1 MLCTG
6 CSYLYS
12 SMLLMIICAYQG
24 KPFGNIEILADKST
38 KSSGKAN
45 KVILV
50 GNCRIKANRKYPTIK
65 EAVLAKGCPPT
76 FEETTKAFE
85 QCGIYV
91 NIGAYQ
97 KLQETLINRYQRKEE
112 FDKNLFYLKN

>member
-1 MLCTG
+1 MWLKSLGQVGYHKDIFSKHDKMLCTG

-24 KPFGNIEILADKST
+24 KPFGNIEILAGKST

-50 GNCRIKANRKYPTIK
+50 GNCRIKANRKFPTIK
-65 EAVLAKGCPPT
+65 EAVLAKGCPRPLRRL
-76 FEETTKAFE
+76 
-85 QCGIYV
+85 QRPLNNV
-91 NIGAYQ
+91 AYM
-97 KLQETLINRYQRKEE
+97 LI
-112 FDKNLFYLKN
+112 